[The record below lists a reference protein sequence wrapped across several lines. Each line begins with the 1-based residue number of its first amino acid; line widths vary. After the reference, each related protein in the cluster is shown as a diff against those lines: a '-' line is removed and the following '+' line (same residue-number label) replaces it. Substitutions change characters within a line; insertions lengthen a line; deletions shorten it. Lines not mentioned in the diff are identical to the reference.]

1 MRPLSVGSAAP
12 PFELTLKPGEAPLR
26 LADYQGE
33 KPVVLLFFPLAFSS
47 VCTTEL
53 RQAAQ
58 EYASWKE
65 LGTEIV
71 GISVDSPFVNQK
83 FAEECEAPFPIV
95 SDFNRTVVTAY
106 GVRNDDFFGMEG
118 VSNRAAFV
126 VDREGR
132 VVYSWMSED
141 ASVLPD
147 FPAIREAVKAC
158 S

>member
-12 PFELTLKPGEAPLR
+12 PFALTLKPGEAPLR

-47 VCTTEL
+47 VCTSEF

-58 EYASWKE
+58 EYESWKA

-83 FAEECEAPFPIV
+83 FADECGAPFPIV
-95 SDFNRTVVTAY
+95 SDFNRTAVTAY
-106 GVRNDDFFGMEG
+106 GVRNDNFFGMEG
-118 VSNRAAFV
+118 VSNRAVFV
-126 VDREGR
+126 VDREGK
-132 VVYSWMSED
+132 VAYSWMTED

-147 FPAIREAVKAC
+147 FQAIRAAVKAC